1 MQYQTKEQI
10 RTPSN
15 SQQTHRNGWL
25 RCAAETINPHPKRKG
40 SAASVSG
47 YAEAREKH
55 PQSERPGRAIVT
67 RVGLRQLVCVYWRN
81 IKESLGNT
89 LHLIVLPHWQQQA
102 NTQTHNEGV
111 IPMNNPKP

>member
-1 MQYQTKEQI
+1 VQYQTKEQI

-15 SQQTHRNGWL
+15 SQQTHRNGLL
-25 RCAAETINPHPKRKG
+25 RCAAAIIPHPKRKG

-55 PQSERPGRAIVT
+55 PQSERPGRAIVA
-67 RVGLRQLVCVYWRN
+67 RLGLRQLVYVYWRN
-81 IKESLGNT
+81 IKKSLGNT
-89 LHLIVLPHWQQQA
+89 LHPIVLTYRQQQA
-102 NTQTHNEGV
+102 STQPHSEGV